1 MFKKFIIVLC
11 FAWIIPQIDYRIY
24 LDMFPNIRELAK
36 VESGNKQNS
45 MGNPKA
51 YNPNDTDGRPKYG
64 LLQYGKWEFQTWAK
78 LAKLEDAEIWNPIHQ
93 IIVAR
98 WAEENNMLNKWGPFK
113 RLVKEGKIILEQAF

>member
-1 MFKKFIIVLC
+1 
-11 FAWIIPQIDYRIY
+11 
-24 LDMFPNIRELAK
+24 MFPNLRELAK
-36 VESGNKQNS
+36 VESSSKKFP

-64 LLQYGKWEFQTWAK
+64 ILQFGKWEFYTWAK

-98 WAEENNMLNKWGPFK
+98 WAEDNDMLNRWGPFK
-113 RLVKEGKIILEQAF
+113 RLIKEGKIILD